1 MLLLQ
6 KHVLLQSKVV
16 GLCLARGHFGFVG
29 RGSVG
34 VGMGA
39 SLGLK
44 ESSGSQEICL
54 SQTRGSL

>member
-16 GLCLARGHFGFVG
+16 GLCLARGHFGCVWG
-29 RGSVG
+29 GSVG

-44 ESSGSQEICL
+44 ERSGSQEIYL
-54 SQTRGSL
+54 SQKRSSL